1 LWCIFIPHELVEMPI
16 VGNLTLPVLTV
27 FYHKQR
33 KKEQGESDDHPVPEE
48 GKLKL
53 KFMGYYL

>member
-1 LWCIFIPHELVEMPI
+1 MSIDGSFTLLV
-16 VGNLTLPVLTV
+16 LPV
-27 FYHKQR
+27 FYHNQR

>member
-1 LWCIFIPHELVEMPI
+1 M
-16 VGNLTLPVLTV
+16 LTV
-27 FYHKQR
+27 FYHNQR